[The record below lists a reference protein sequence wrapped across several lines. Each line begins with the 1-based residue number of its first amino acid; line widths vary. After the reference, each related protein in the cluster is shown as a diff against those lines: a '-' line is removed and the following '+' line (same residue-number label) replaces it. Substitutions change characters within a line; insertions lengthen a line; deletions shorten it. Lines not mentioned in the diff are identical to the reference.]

1 MSDTPS
7 PSNDPFVQSLIDN
20 GGKMGRR
27 MAAFDWS
34 NTSIGPI
41 ATWSQSLRTAVGL
54 LMRSPMALVM
64 LWNEDG
70 VMLYNDA
77 YSVFAGN
84 RHPQLLGSKVREGW
98 PEVADFNDNI
108 MKVCLAGGTLAYRD
122 HVLSLN
128 RTGTFEEVFL
138 DLDYSPVPDDNGR
151 PAGVIAFVVEIT
163 QRVLAERRERAE
175 RERFLQ
181 LFEQAPSFM
190 AVLSGPTHR
199 FAYVNPRYKRLI
211 GGRDV
216 VGQDIADALP
226 EVIEQGFV
234 ALLDQVYGTG
244 EPFTALGVKVL
255 LRNTAG
261 EPVETYYLDFVYQP
275 MRDVDGTVTG
285 IFVEGS
291 DVTESKLGET
301 RMQAL
306 VRLSDVIRDLSDPAE
321 ISYQA
326 ARVLGETMQVSR
338 AGYGLIDTESETIT
352 IERDWNAPGIT
363 TIAGTLRFRDYGSYI
378 EDLKRGETAV
388 VADAY
393 KDPRTVAT
401 ADALKAISAQAFV
414 NMPVTERGRS
424 VALLYL
430 NHETVREWSEADMAL
445 IAEFADRTRAAVE
458 RARSEIQLREAN
470 ESLESKVEA
479 RTHELMQMEQALRQS
494 QKMEAIGQL
503 TGGIAHDFNNMLAV
517 VMGSLDLLGRRI
529 GDMDARAKRYADA
542 AMEGAK
548 RAASLTQRLLAFSRQ
563 QPLQPESLDPNR
575 LVAGMSDMLRHSIGA
590 DIRLETVLTAGPWR
604 IHVDPNQLE
613 SVILNLAVNARDAM
627 PKGGRLTIETQNTHL
642 DARYVAAEMGV
653 PAGQYVL
660 IAVTDTGDGM
670 TADVIA
676 KAFDPFFTTKDI
688 GRGTGL
694 GLSQVYG
701 FVKQSGGHV
710 KIYSEPGQGTTVKIY
725 LPRGTEHDAGLTDDA
740 GVVEILPGEAREVVL
755 VVDDEPTVRQFS
767 VDALTE
773 LGYGVLEADSA
784 AAALRLLQAHPEIA
798 LLFTDIVM
806 PDTNGRQLADA
817 ARQVR
822 PALKV
827 LYTTGYTRNA
837 VVHNGVVDAGVELI
851 GKPFT
856 IDELAARLR
865 ACLDGV

>member
-1 MSDTPS
+1 MIP
-7 PSNDPFVQSLIDN
+7 DPFVQSLADS
-20 GGKMGRR
+20 GGEMGRR
-27 MAAFDWS
+27 IAEYDWTG
-34 NTSIGPI
+34 TSIGPI
-41 ATWSQSLRTAVGL
+41 STWSQSLRTAVGL
-54 LMRSPMALVM
+54 LMRSPVALVM

-128 RTGTFEEVFL
+128 RTGTFEDVWL
-138 DLDYSPVPDDNGR
+138 DLDYSPVPDDNGH

-163 QRVLAERRERAE
+163 QRIMAEKRERAE
-175 RERFLQ
+175 RERLLQ

-190 AVLSGPTHR
+190 TLLSGPRHR
-199 FAYVNPRYKRLI
+199 FEYVNPQYKRLI

-216 VGQDIADALP
+216 VGQDIVDGLP
-226 EVIEQGFV
+226 EVVEQGFV
-234 ALLDQVYGTG
+234 ALLDQVYTTGVPFSAHGT
-244 EPFTALGVKVL
+244 EVL
-255 LRNTAG
+255 LRTADDATMR
-261 EPVETYYLDFVYQP
+261 PHYLDFVYQP

-291 DVTESKLGET
+291 DVTLSKLAEK
-301 RMQAL
+301 RIEAL
-306 VRLSDVIRDLSDPAE
+306 MGLSDVIRDLSDPAE
-321 ISYQA
+321 ISFQA

-338 AGYGLIDTESETIT
+338 AGYGIIDAEAETIT
-352 IERDWNAPGIT
+352 IARDWNAPGIQT
-363 TIAGTLRFRDYGSYI
+363 LAGTLRFRDYGSYI
-378 EDLKRGETAV
+378 EDLKRGETAIV
-388 VADAY
+388 TDAY
-393 KDPRTVAT
+393 ADPRTRDT

-414 NMPVTERGRS
+414 NMPVTERGQP

-430 NHETVREWSEADMAL
+430 NHETGRVWSDDDLAL
-445 IAEFADRTRAAVE
+445 IGEFADRTRAAVE
-458 RARSEIQLREAN
+458 RARADTQLRELN
-470 ESLESKVEA
+470 ETLESVVEA
-479 RTHELMQMEQALRQS
+479 RTQELMRVEQALRQA

-517 VMGSLDLLGRRI
+517 VMGSLDLLSRRI
-529 GDMDARAKRYADA
+529 SEEDARARRYADA

-563 QPLQPESLDPNR
+563 QPLQPESIDPNR
-575 LVAGMSDMLRHSIGA
+575 LVAGMSDLLRHSIGA

-627 PKGGRLTIETQNTHL
+627 PGGGRLTIETQNTHL

-653 PAGQYVL
+653 PAGQYVM
-660 IAVTDTGDGM
+660 IAITDTGSGM
-670 TADVIA
+670 SADVIA
-676 KAFDPFFTTKDI
+676 KAFDPFFTTKEI
-688 GRGTGL
+688 GKGTGL

-710 KIYSEPGQGTTVKIY
+710 KIYSEAGQGTTVKIY
-725 LPRGTEHDAGLTDDA
+725 LPRDLE
-740 GVVEILPGEAREVVL
+740 GEAAATAADETAGILSGEKREIIL
-755 VVDDEPTVRQFS
+755 VVDDEPAVRQFS
-767 VDALTE
+767 VDALIE
-773 LGYGVLEADSA
+773 LGYSVLEAESA
-784 AAALRLLQAHPEIA
+784 AVALKLIESHPEIA

-817 ARQVR
+817 AQVIR
-822 PALKV
+822 PGLKV

-856 IDELAARLR
+856 IDELAARVR
-865 ACLDGV
+865 ACLDAA